1 MRPSVWSLA
10 DPASATRPN
19 LVSASRD
26 RSLRLRMVVRVTRV
40 RLDREIATGAPVD
53 ASPARLLR
61 ATQLTSRSTRHAVAA
76 ALAGIL
82 DGGEERR
89 VDPGSSLILEHEAV
103 LGARNEILE
112 LIALLRSGTTLAPRA
127 VALATRLAE
136 ASDSPVF
143 SRSCPTTIGQALA
156 EIAAVR

>member
-10 DPASATRPN
+10 DPASVTRPN
-19 LVSASRD
+19 SVSASRD

-89 VDPGSSLILEHEAV
+89 VDPGSSLILEHEAA
-103 LGARNEILE
+103 LGARNEIL
-112 LIALLRSGTTLAPRA
+112 ALMRSGTTLAPRA